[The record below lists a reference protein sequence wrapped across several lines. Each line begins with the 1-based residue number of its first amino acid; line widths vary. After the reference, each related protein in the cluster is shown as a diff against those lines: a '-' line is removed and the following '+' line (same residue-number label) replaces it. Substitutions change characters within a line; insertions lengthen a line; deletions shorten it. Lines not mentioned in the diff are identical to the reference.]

1 MEEDKYPNNLAEIQ
15 VDAFFRAREIGC
27 FRILNLL

>member
-15 VDAFFRAREIGC
+15 VDAFFRERGI
-27 FRILNLL
+27 FKDVLKHR

>member
-15 VDAFFRAREIGC
+15 VDAFFREREI
-27 FRILNLL
+27 FKDVLKHR

>member
-15 VDAFFRAREIGC
+15 VDAFLRAREI
-27 FRILNLL
+27 FKDVLKHR

>member
-15 VDAFFRAREIGC
+15 VDAFFRSREI
-27 FRILNLL
+27 FKDVLKHR